1 MSLESY
7 LASKSRDR
15 HFTEQGSD
23 VCLSEFDEKSYMSF
37 PENDLYSVKSPSRKS
52 RAGSKHNTVRSAIVY
67 DEDDVE
73 YNDGMKDEQQDIV
86 QSVSFSG
93 WAYRRSIMVN
103 KKLFVRADGETFKVY
118 KDEYA
123 VSPSKEYRYVESQ
136 VISKDSLK
144 RYELHLNGDVYCFKQ
159 KLDRD
164 LVMSLI
170 SSMPRDAQIVDDSD
184 ESRLYDQTIMSPFS
198 ASPVNQASAT
208 DVDGFGV
215 SSRSLQCNE
224 SAVAISAYQQHEKQ
238 QVLYNENVANAICN
252 QSDNDT
258 KACIVD
264 IQNQVSALSSI
275 ISTHQQQS
283 LGVVQGSVEEQR
295 ASFVLL
301 KQKIDSI
308 AASIEKIESKKGN
321 EQSSVSDFVQ
331 LNRCI
336 QSISAEIK
344 RIPVSDN
351 RQQFEAVSDSLSK
364 ILEYLSKTVDIQNLS
379 DASFHSKLDSIIDKL
394 AMQTA
399 KSPQEISQI
408 SQASVQLD
416 RIEAEVVN
424 ISRSAMQQQSSASS
438 HQDLAGNVVKQINM
452 LQKVLQGFE
461 KQDSAQSADMNSLRS
476 DVEGMKNK
484 LSQLLSSVGTY
495 PQSTNLVVKDVQQ
508 AVSEVKAILHSHKA
522 QSDITPLSPQVV
534 QDTARARSVS
544 PSKLNGHDTFTVV
557 NHLLDLSKNV
567 NALRTQLNNYNL
579 QTNTNYKNLNQTMT
593 TIQQKS
599 TPKVDNAPLLDA
611 FKESKEQILSAIHE
625 GLVDSVEQF
634 AQSQQQISKNEQD
647 PRFKVILEEIEH
659 LQYGFQ
665 NQMTGFKKML
675 QSVTAEKE
683 ALAKDNAELKAKL
696 SQVQLPHNSAHQ
708 DSAVDA
714 VTQQIKV
721 LLQQKNQLQNDVE
734 RELAILSSIKEINK
748 VNKIV
753 YRIPANG
760 VRNGAMLKQVRR
772 VVSFGQ

>member
-52 RAGSKHNTVRSAIVY
+52 RAGSKYNTVRSAIVY

-73 YNDGMKDEQQDIV
+73 CSDAMKDLQQDIV
-86 QSVSFSG
+86 QTVSFSG

-103 KKLFVRADGETFKVY
+103 KKLFVRADGGTFKVY

-123 VSPSKEYRYVESQ
+123 VSPSKEYRYAESQ

-144 RYELHLNGDVYCFKQ
+144 KYELHLNGDVYCFKQ

-170 SSMPRDAQIVDDSD
+170 SSMPQDAQIVDDID

-224 SAVAISAYQQHEKQ
+224 SAVAISTYQQHEK
-238 QVLYNENVANAICN
+238 AASATCN

-258 KACIVD
+258 KACVVD

-283 LGVVQGSVEEQR
+283 LGVVQASAEEQR
-295 ASFVLL
+295 SKFALL

-308 AASIEKIESKKGN
+308 AASIEKLECKNGN
-321 EQSSVSDFVQ
+321 EQSSAFDFTQ
-331 LNRCI
+331 LNRSI
-336 QSISAEIK
+336 QAISAEIK
-344 RIPVSDN
+344 SIPVSDN
-351 RQQFEAVSDSLSK
+351 KQQFEAVSDSLSK

-379 DASFHSKLDSIIDKL
+379 DASFHCKLDSIIDKL
-394 AMQTA
+394 TMQTA
-399 KSPQEISQI
+399 KSPKESSQI

-424 ISRSAMQQQSSASS
+424 ISRSAMQQQASASS
-438 HQDLAGNVVKQINM
+438 QQDLTGNVVKQINM

-461 KQDSAQSADMNSLRS
+461 KQGSTQTADMKSLRS
-476 DVEGMKNK
+476 EVETVQNK
-484 LSQLLSSVGTY
+484 LSQLLSSVGTF
-495 PQSTNLVVKDVQQ
+495 PQSTDLIVKDVQQ

-534 QDTARARSVS
+534 QDTVRARSVS
-544 PSKLNGHDTFTVV
+544 PSKMNGHDTIVVV

-567 NALRTQLNNYNL
+567 NDLRTQLNNYSL
-579 QTNTNYKNLNQTMT
+579 QTNTNYKNLNQTMST
-593 TIQQKS
+593 MQQKS
-599 TPKVDNAPLLDA
+599 TSKVDNATLLDA
-611 FKESKEQILSAIHE
+611 FKESKGQILSAIQE
-625 GLVDSVEQF
+625 GLVDSLEQLTK
-634 AQSQQQISKNEQD
+634 SQQQVSKSEQD

-683 ALAKDNAELKAKL
+683 ALAKDNAELRAKL
-696 SQVQLPHNSAHQ
+696 SQPKGTQMSVQK
-708 DSAVDA
+708 DSAVEA

-721 LLQQKNQLQNDVE
+721 LVQQKNQLQNDVE

>member
-1 MSLESY
+1 MSLEAY

-52 RAGSKHNTVRSAIVY
+52 RAGSKYNTVRSAIVY
-67 DEDDVE
+67 DEDEVVYSDA
-73 YNDGMKDEQQDIV
+73 MKDEQPDIV

-123 VSPSKEYRYVESQ
+123 VSPSKEYRYMESQ
-136 VISKDSLK
+136 VMSKDSLK

-159 KLDRD
+159 QLDRD

-170 SSMPRDAQIVDDSD
+170 SSMPRDAQIVDDID
-184 ESRLYDQTIMSPFS
+184 ESRLYDQTIISPFS
-198 ASPVNQASAT
+198 ASPVIQVSAS

-238 QVLYNENVANAICN
+238 QVLYNENVASAICN

-258 KACIVD
+258 KTCIVD

-295 ASFVLL
+295 AGFVLL

-308 AASIEKIESKKGN
+308 AASIEKIESQGN
-321 EQSSVSDFVQ
+321 EQSSASDFAQ
-331 LNRCI
+331 LNRSI

-344 RIPVSDN
+344 SIPVSDN
-351 RQQFEAVSDSLSK
+351 RQQFQAVSDSLSK

-438 HQDLAGNVVKQINM
+438 QQDLTGNVVKQIKM
-452 LQKVLQGFE
+452 LQNVLQGFE
-461 KQDSAQSADMNSLRS
+461 KQDSAQSADIKRLRS

-495 PQSTNLVVKDVQQ
+495 PQSTNVIVKDVQQ
-508 AVSEVKAILHSHKA
+508 AVSEVKAILHNYKT

-534 QDTARARSVS
+534 QDTARAKSVS
-544 PSKLNGHDTFTVV
+544 PSKMNGHDSITVV

-567 NALRTQLNNYNL
+567 NDLRTQLNNYSL

-625 GLVDSVEQF
+625 GLVDSMEQF
-634 AQSQQQISKNEQD
+634 AKSQQQISKNEQD

-696 SQVQLPHNSAHQ
+696 SQVQVPHNSAHQ

-721 LLQQKNQLQNDVE
+721 LFQQKNQLQNDVE